1 MRAGPLSNNKVISML
16 NRCFVPVYAANE
28 DYRENGAASPEEK
41 AEYDRIFKE
50 SHAAKLSTGTVHVYV
65 LNPQGH
71 PIDSLHVAEAAKTER
86 LVQMAEGVIKKLG
99 VREGQAV
106 VAPAAQCARPLCD
119 AGSLTFHL
127 TARSLDGRGA
137 WSEFPVENWIVL
149 GQNEW
154 KKLLPAPKVRAGD
167 SWEIDRDVA
176 TQFLTHFYPATENN
190 DASKNQFERISLK
203 ATVTSVQGGLA
214 RARLTGDLRMLHS
227 FYHKVDG
234 KIVEAT
240 VVGFMDFDPEK
251 QTLRSLNLV
260 TEKATYGGGNFG
272 IALRLVD

>member
-1 MRAGPLSNNKVISML
+1 MRAGPLSNSKVISLL
-16 NRCFVPVYAANE
+16 NRYFVPVYAANE
-28 DYRENGAASPEEK
+28 DYRENGAAPPEEK
-41 AEYDRIFKE
+41 AEYNRIFKE

-71 PIDSLHVAEAAKTER
+71 PMDSLHVAEAAKTER

-106 VAPAAQCARPLCD
+106 VAPAAQCARPPCD

-154 KKLLPAPKVRAGD
+154 KKLLPAPKVRADD

-176 TQFLTHFYPATENN
+176 TQLLTHF
-190 DASKNQFERISLK
+190 
-203 ATVTSVQGGLA
+203 
-214 RARLTGDLRMLHS
+214 
-227 FYHKVDG
+227 
-234 KIVEAT
+234 
-240 VVGFMDFDPEK
+240 
-251 QTLRSLNLV
+251 
-260 TEKATYGGGNFG
+260 
-272 IALRLVD
+272 